1 MVLSKKL
8 LTGETMSHFIVKQKT
23 KLEQVEL
30 GAQIP
35 ESDFSIM
42 TPEGTFVQLQHVET
56 EEGEAPYEV
65 NPGIWVIQKLAG
77 GLKLVKTEFVKDA
90 VLSSFVH
97 TQSITDKI
105 DAFFRKL
112 DIYKK
117 YGIEVP
123 KRGILLY
130 GPPGSGKTTVINKI
144 ADHYVLDKKTAVVI
158 WPTDK
163 FEAYTVKDFVK
174 SFDYKGVDKL
184 ILVVEDVGGVEI
196 DQTRMRS
203 DSSLLSLLD
212 NQEKTFKIP
221 ILILAT
227 TNFPEVFLGN
237 LTNRPQRFDDKIEV
251 GLPPAESRAE
261 LLKFFSKEQEPTQEE
276 LDFIK
281 SKACKDFSPA
291 HIKECIIRSAIYDKK
306 LIDSLKEVSQ
316 EIDKY
321 KKAFSN
327 QKSVGMG
334 MSEYD

>member
-1 MVLSKKL
+1 
-8 LTGETMSHFIVKQKT
+8 MSHFVIKQKS
-23 KLEQVEL
+23 KLGEMDV
-30 GAQIP
+30 GATIP

-42 TPEGTFVQLQHVET
+42 TPDGVFVQLKHIEEDEVEV
-56 EEGEAPYEV
+56 PYDV
-65 NPGIWVIQKLAG
+65 NPGIWVMQKIPTGMRLA
-77 GLKLVKTEFVKDA
+77 KTEFVKDEI
-90 VLSSFVH
+90 LSSFVH
-97 TQSITDKI
+97 TQSITDRI

-112 DIYKK
+112 DVYKK

-130 GPPGSGKTTVINKI
+130 GPPGSGKTTIINKI
-144 ADHYVLDKKTAVVI
+144 AEQYASDNKTAVII

-163 FEAYTVKDFVK
+163 FEAFTVKDFIK
-174 SFDYKGVDKL
+174 SFNYVGVDKV
-184 ILVVEDVGGVEI
+184 ILVVEDIGGTEI

-221 ILILAT
+221 VLILAT

-261 LLKFFSKEQEPTQEE
+261 LLKFFSKEETPPEE
-276 LDFIK
+276 ALTLIK
-281 SKACKDFSPA
+281 GNACKEFSPA
-291 HIKECIIRSAIYDKK
+291 HIKECIIRAAIYDKT
-306 LIDSLKEVSQ
+306 LIETIKEVSQ
-316 EIDKY
+316 EIEKY
-321 KKAFSN
+321 KKAFSK

-334 MSEYD
+334 MGEYD

>member
-1 MVLSKKL
+1 
-8 LTGETMSHFIVKQKT
+8 MSHFVVKQKT
-23 KLEQVEL
+23 KLQSTNI
-30 GAQIP
+30 GDKIP

-42 TPEGTFVQLQHVET
+42 TPEGVFIQLQHVET
-56 EEGEAPYEV
+56 EEDEEPYEV
-65 NPGIWVIQKLAG
+65 NPGIWVIQKAPD
-77 GLKLVKTEFVKDA
+77 GLKLNKTEFVKDA

-97 TQSITDKI
+97 TQTITDKI

-112 DIYKK
+112 DVYKK
-117 YGIEVP
+117 HGIEVP

-144 ADHYVLDKKTAVVI
+144 ADQYAEDKKTAVII

-163 FEAYTVKDFVK
+163 FEAYAVKDFVK
-174 SFDYKGVDKL
+174 TFTYNGVEKL
-184 ILVVEDVGGVEI
+184 ILVVEDVGGVEM
-196 DQTRMRS
+196 DQVRMRS

-261 LLKFFSKEQEPTQEE
+261 LLKFFSNEQEPTQEE
-276 LDFIK
+276 LEFIK
-281 SKACKDFSPA
+281 SKACKEFSPA

-306 LIDSLKEVSQ
+306 LIDSLKEVAQ
-316 EIDKY
+316 EIEKY

-334 MSEYD
+334 MVDYD

>member
-1 MVLSKKL
+1 
-8 LTGETMSHFIVKQKT
+8 MSHFVVKQKT
-23 KLEQVEL
+23 KLQSTNI
-30 GAQIP
+30 GDKIP

-42 TPEGTFVQLQHVET
+42 TPEGVFIQLQHVET
-56 EEGEAPYEV
+56 EEDEEPYEV
-65 NPGIWVIQKLAG
+65 NPGIWVIQKAAD
-77 GLKLVKTEFVKDA
+77 GLKLNKTEFVKDA

-97 TQSITDKI
+97 TQTITDKI

-112 DIYKK
+112 DVYKK
-117 YGIEVP
+117 HGIEVP

-144 ADHYVLDKKTAVVI
+144 AAYYAEDKKTAVII

-174 SFDYKGVDKL
+174 TFSYNGVEKL
-184 ILVVEDVGGVEI
+184 ILVVEDVGGVEM
-196 DQTRMRS
+196 DQVRMRS

-261 LLKFFSKEQEPTQEE
+261 LLKFFSNEQEPTQEE
-276 LDFIK
+276 LEFVK
-281 SKACKDFSPA
+281 SKACKEFSPA

-306 LIDSLKEVSQ
+306 LIDSLKEVAQ
-316 EIDKY
+316 EIEKY

-334 MSEYD
+334 MVDYD